1 MFFQTHSFDVFSYH
15 SSPRGP
21 VKLVSKHAL
30 THRSHYLRDYLNT
43 TGNAVFFSLQED
55 GFQSQNESCFN
66 QKDIFFF
73 KGKGD
78 KRRMFCDEHS
88 IFLKAQTFC
97 PELLHTCSRV

>member
-1 MFFQTHSFDVFSYH
+1 MLFQTHSFDVFSYH

-21 VKLVSKHAL
+21 VKLVRKHTL
-30 THRSHYLRDYLNT
+30 THRSHYLCDYLNT
-43 TGNAVFFSLQED
+43 TGMQFSSLSRMMD
-55 GFQSQNESCFN
+55 FKARMSHASI
-66 QKDIFFF
+66 KRTIFF